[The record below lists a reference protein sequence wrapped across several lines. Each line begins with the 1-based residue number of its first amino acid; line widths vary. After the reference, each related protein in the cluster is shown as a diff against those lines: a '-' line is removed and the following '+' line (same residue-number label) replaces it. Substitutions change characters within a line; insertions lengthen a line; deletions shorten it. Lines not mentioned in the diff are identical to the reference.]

1 MNDPDSPSPTA
12 ADHSVAEDEDRQP
25 FFARLKAAYSVLFVR
40 SAPAE
45 PTPSNGTLGKDAQQR
60 ALLANVRKMG
70 EQRVSDA
77 MVPRADVIS
86 VEADT
91 PFPEVMEIFRNGG
104 HSRLPVFR
112 ETLDDPLG
120 FIHAKDLFMA
130 VGAQTA
136 NSSAV
141 EQFKAINHLR
151 RTLTVPPSMPC
162 GTLLQT
168 MQAQRMHMA
177 LVIDEYGGVDGL
189 ITIEDLLELI
199 VGEIEDEHD
208 TANGAT
214 WRREEDGTYR
224 AAARTYLEDFEAE
237 TGVELLHDKEE
248 DVDTLG
254 GLLFML
260 CNRVP
265 ARGEVIRHPDGHEFE
280 ILDADPRRIKR
291 LRVTLVDP
299 EAPAPEASIPEEAHA
314 EAAQ

>member
-1 MNDPDSPSPTA
+1 MNDPDSPSSA
-12 ADHSVAEDEDRQP
+12 AAGVTVAEDDDRQP
-25 FFARLKAAYSVLFVR
+25 FFARLKAAYSVLFSRGARLEPEV
-40 SAPAE
+40 APG
-45 PTPSNGTLGKDAQQR
+45 TPENDAQQR

-77 MVPRADVIS
+77 MVPRADVIA
-86 VEADT
+86 VDAGI
-91 PFPEVMEIFRNGG
+91 PFDEVLEIFRSVG

-120 FIHAKDLFMA
+120 FIHVKDLFMA
-130 VGAQTA
+130 FGARAADPEKTLD
-136 NSSAV
+136 
-141 EQFKAINHLR
+141 FKVVDHLR
-151 RTLTVPPSMPC
+151 STLTVPPSMPC
-162 GTLLQT
+162 GTLLQA

-208 TANGAT
+208 TANGAA
-214 WRREEDGTYR
+214 WQREEDGTYR
-224 AAARTYLEDFEAE
+224 ASARAYLDDFEEE
-237 TGVELLHDKEE
+237 TGIKLLENRVE

-254 GLLFML
+254 GLVFML
-260 CNRVP
+260 CNRIP

-280 ILDADPRRIKR
+280 IVDADPRRIKR

-299 EAPAPEASIPEEAHA
+299 AAVQDDEAHA
-314 EAAQ
+314 QAAQ

>member
-1 MNDPDSPSPTA
+1 MTDNDMSPPA
-12 ADHSVAEDEDRQP
+12 KVGEDAPDEDSRQP
-25 FFARLKAAYSVLFVR
+25 FFTRLKMALAVLFAR
-40 SAPAE
+40 SE
-45 PTPSNGTLGKDAQQR
+45 DDETPTKSGSRENDAQQR

-70 EQRVSDA
+70 DKRVSDA
-77 MVPRADVIS
+77 MVTRADVVGI
-86 VEADT
+86 EANT
-91 PFPEVMEIFRNGG
+91 PFDEVMEVFRKAG

-112 ETLDDPLG
+112 DTLDDPLG
-120 FIHAKDLFMA
+120 FIHVKDLFMA
-130 VGAQTA
+130 FGAQSVDA
-136 NSSAV
+136 GAI
-141 EQFKAINHLR
+141 QGFKAANHLR

-162 GTLLQT
+162 GTLLQA

-208 TANGAT
+208 TANDAT
-214 WRREEDGTYR
+214 WRLESDGSYR
-224 AAARTYLEDFEAE
+224 AAARTYLDDFEEE
-237 TGVELLHDKEE
+237 TGITLLNAQEE

-254 GLLFML
+254 GLVFWL
-260 CNRVP
+260 CNRIP

-299 EAPAPEASIPEEAHA
+299 SGAGADQTRQAA
-314 EAAQ
+314 E

>member
-1 MNDPDSPSPTA
+1 MNDPDRPSHTA
-12 ADHSVAEDEDRQP
+12 TELPVAYDEDRQP
-25 FFARLKAAYSVLFVR
+25 FLKRFQAAFAVLFSR
-40 SAPAE
+40 GAHPENNKAGS
-45 PTPSNGTLGKDAQQR
+45 TPENDAQQK
-60 ALLANVRKMG
+60 ALLANVRKLA

-77 MVPRADVIS
+77 MVPRADVIAMD
-86 VEADT
+86 ADT
-91 PFPEVMEIFRNGG
+91 SFAEVMEVFRTGG
-104 HSRLPVFR
+104 HSRIPVFR

-120 FIHAKDLFMA
+120 FIHVKDLFMA
-130 VGAQTA
+130 LGAQKEDC
-136 NSSAV
+136 SAIKG
-141 EQFKAINHLR
+141 FKAINHLR

-208 TANGAT
+208 TTNGAT
-214 WRREEDGTYR
+214 WRRENDGTYR
-224 AAARTYLEDFEAE
+224 ASARTYLDEFEAE
-237 TGVELLHDKEE
+237 TGVELLHDK
-248 DVDTLG
+248 DDDIDTLG
-254 GLLFML
+254 GLLFAL

-280 ILDADPRRIKR
+280 VLDADPRRIKR
-291 LRVTLVDP
+291 VRVTLANPDT
-299 EAPAPEASIPEEAHA
+299 EPEEDTHA

>member
-1 MNDPDSPSPTA
+1 MNDPDSPSPA
-12 ADHSVAEDEDRQP
+12 ATDISVAKDENRP
-25 FFARLKAAYSVLFVR
+25 SFFARLKTAYFVLFAR
-40 SAPAE
+40 DSHLETTASPG
-45 PTPSNGTLGKDAQQR
+45 TPENDAQQR

-77 MVPRADVIS
+77 MVPRADVIG

-91 PFPEVMEIFRNGG
+91 SFAEVMEIFRTGR

-136 NSSAV
+136 NPSV
-141 EQFKAINHLR
+141 IEGFKTINHLR

-214 WRREEDGTYR
+214 WRLETDGTYI
-224 AAARTYLEDFEAE
+224 AAARTYLEEFEAE
-237 TGVELLHDKEE
+237 TGVELLHDKDE

-260 CNRVP
+260 CNRIPV
-265 ARGEVIRHPDGHEFE
+265 RGEVIRHPDGHEFE
-280 ILDADPRRIKR
+280 VLDADPRRIKR
-291 LRVTLVDP
+291 LRVTLSGP
-299 EAPAPEASIPEEAHA
+299 EAMPEDEAHA

>member
-1 MNDPDSPSPTA
+1 MNDPDRPPSTA
-12 ADHSVAEDEDRQP
+12 TDMPVADEEDRQP
-25 FFARLKAAYSVLFVR
+25 FFKRLKAAYSVLFSTGAR
-40 SAPAE
+40 LE
-45 PTPSNGTLGKDAQQR
+45 PETTPGTPENDAQQR

-70 EQRVSDA
+70 EKRVSDA
-77 MVPRADVIS
+77 MVPRADVIG
-86 VEADT
+86 VEVDT
-91 PFPEVMEIFRNGG
+91 PFADVMEIFQTGG

-120 FIHAKDLFMA
+120 FIHVKDLFMA
-130 VGAQTA
+130 FGAQTA
-136 NSSAV
+136 NPSAIGG
-141 EQFKAINHLR
+141 FKATDHLR
-151 RTLTVPPSMPC
+151 KTLTVPPSMPC
-162 GTLLQT
+162 GTLLQA

-214 WRREEDGTYR
+214 WTREEDGKYR
-224 AAARTYLEDFEAE
+224 AAARTYLEDFEE
-237 TGVELLHDKEE
+237 EVGIELLEDKDE

-254 GLLFML
+254 GLVFML
-260 CNRVP
+260 CNRIP

-291 LRVTLVDP
+291 LRVTLVN
-299 EAPAPEASIPEEAHA
+299 PAATANEDDEAHA
-314 EAAQ
+314 QAAQ